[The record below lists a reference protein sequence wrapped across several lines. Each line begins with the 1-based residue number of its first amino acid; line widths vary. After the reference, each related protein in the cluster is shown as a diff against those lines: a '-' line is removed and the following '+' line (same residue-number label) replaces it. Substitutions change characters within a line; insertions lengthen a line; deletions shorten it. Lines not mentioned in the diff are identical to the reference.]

1 MQSALPYIGK
11 IVKAHGTKGDVIF
24 DLQAEADDLS
34 QLEIIFLKNA
44 RGDSEPFRI
53 EKQNLVLKSNRV
65 SFFVKFE
72 HVSNRSQAEALVGRK
87 GFVSED
93 DFEACFF
100 SDEEEDI
107 SGYSIVDGNLKGSV
121 VSIIDDQVNP
131 LLEVEIGDVRFLVP
145 YSEGFIS
152 EIDDENETIFA
163 QNLEMLMEAARED

>member
-34 QLEIIFLKNA
+34 QLEIILLKNA
-44 RGDSEPFRI
+44 RGDTEPFRV

-72 HVSNRSQAEALVGRK
+72 HVSNRSQAEALVGRE

-100 SDEEEDI
+100 SDEEDDI
-107 SGYSIVDGNLKGSV
+107 SGYSIVDGNLKGTV
-121 VSIIDDQVNP
+121 ITVIADQANP
-131 LLEVEIGDVRFLVP
+131 LLEVEIDEISFLVP

-152 EIDDENETIFA
+152 EIDDETETVFA